1 MLGDLL
7 PHYFSYPW
15 RDFLK
20 VWERLR
26 EKQRE
31 QKHWQMW
38 LARYPYMDKDTFVS
52 FEDFYKPQNKVSVK
66 PKEDILADVARI
78 REQFGGELS

>member
-1 MLGDLL
+1 
-7 PHYFSYPW
+7 
-15 RDFLK
+15 
-20 VWERLR
+20 
-26 EKQRE
+26 
-31 QKHWQMW
+31 
-38 LARYPYMDKDTFVS
+38 MDKDTFVS